1 MKKINFSLIL
11 LVLTVI
17 LLGVATFNGIKKNDA
32 EKAVVDEQNK
42 VKQLQEENENL
53 QNLSEDEKENTFDND
68 IEWFVTKVYT
78 LENRKELYE
87 EIKDSATEEVLT
99 GLFGDELPPDE
110 NQGKV
115 GSIDREVSNIDIFGK
130 YKDDSHYKA
139 IVTFDLKMGY
149 EEQTETGFTVIEI
162 NLIKK
167 DETWVIDEFEEYA
180 KGGRK

>member
-68 IEWFVTKVYT
+68 IEWFVRKVYT

-87 EIKDSATEEVLT
+87 ENKDSATEEVLT
-99 GLFGDELPPDE
+99 GLFGDELPLDE
-110 NQGKV
+110 NQGKE
-115 GSIDREVSNIDIFGK
+115 GSIDREESNIEIFGK
-130 YKDDSHYKA
+130 DD
-139 IVTFDLKMGY
+139 
-149 EEQTETGFTVIEI
+149 EEQTETGFTVI
-162 NLIKK
+162 
-167 DETWVIDEFEEYA
+167 
-180 KGGRK
+180 

>member
-53 QNLSEDEKENTFDND
+53 QNLSEDDKEHTFDND
-68 IEWFVTKVYT
+68 IEWFVTKDYT
-78 LENRKELYE
+78 VENRKELYE

-110 NQGKV
+110 YQGMV
-115 GSIDREVSNIDIFGK
+115 GSNDSEVSTLDIIGK
-130 YKDDSHYKA
+130 YHYDFHIHA
-139 IVTFDLKMGY
+139 
-149 EEQTETGFTVIEI
+149 
-162 NLIKK
+162 
-167 DETWVIDEFEEYA
+167 
-180 KGGRK
+180 